1 MNNLTHV
8 AIAKGYLL
16 LYLLLYYKADFAD
29 ADPLRIQ
36 SGSNGASTNESP
48 PRAASSRI
56 YATENTWP
64 QMVYRTP
71 RSLILPD
78 NWWNSNNRRLLQ
90 RLSMGHAP
98 RCNIGREAIG

>member
-1 MNNLTHV
+1 MMNNLTHV

-48 PRAASSRI
+48 PTSSIVKDIRDGEYVAANGLP
-56 YATENTWP
+56 YA
-64 QMVYRTP
+64 
-71 RSLILPD
+71 SLAHFA
-78 NWWNSNNRRLLQ
+78 R
-90 RLSMGHAP
+90 
-98 RCNIGREAIG
+98 